1 MEEYLETL
9 EKAAMDSEA
18 FEAMLSDDLKKIWLE
33 VKAELVEINPDLK
46 EFNILTELDEDTVN
60 QFCERNS
67 IEVFPN
73 FKGQLKTPFAITKYV
88 SLIVQQKELT
98 NKIDNSLKV
107 LLDASKISWVIH
119 QNFTNTITFT
129 KILPINSDEKP
140 QSLLI
145 KYRLDPETD
154 KIIYTIAAGNWGWDI
169 TASQLKSLLENTA
182 IVQSIENIDKF
193 TYSISDKDIIITA
206 GGIEIS
212 VKKR

>member
-1 MEEYLETL
+1 MEEYLEVL

-18 FEAMLSDDLKKIWLE
+18 FEAMLSDDLKKIWAE
-33 VKAELVEINPDLK
+33 VKVELIEINPNLK
-46 EFNILTELDEDTVN
+46 DFNILTELDEDTVN
-60 QFCERNS
+60 KFCERNQ
-67 IEVFPN
+67 IDVLPN
-73 FKGQLKTPFAITKYV
+73 FKTQLKTPFAITKYV

-98 NKIDNSLKV
+98 SKIDNSLKA
-107 LLDASKISWVIH
+107 LLDSNKISWVIH

-145 KYRLDPETD
+145 KYRLDPITE

-169 TASQLKSLLENTA
+169 TALQLKSLLENTN
-182 IVQSIENIDKF
+182 VSQVIENTDKF
-193 TYSISDKDIIITA
+193 TYSISDKDIIINA

-212 VKKR
+212 VKRT

>member
-1 MEEYLETL
+1 MEEYLEVL

-18 FEAMLSDDLKKIWLE
+18 FEAMLSDDLKKIWAE
-33 VKAELVEINPDLK
+33 VKVELAEINPNLK
-46 EFNILTELDEDTVN
+46 DFNILTELDEDTVN
-60 QFCERNS
+60 KFCERNQIDVLS
-67 IEVFPN
+67 N
-73 FKGQLKTPFAITKYV
+73 FKAQLKTPFAITKYV

-98 NKIDNSLKV
+98 NKIDNSLKA
-107 LLDASKISWVIH
+107 LLDSSKISWVIH

-145 KYRLDPETD
+145 KYRLDPITE

-169 TASQLKSLLENTA
+169 TALQLKSLLENKNA
-182 IVQSIENIDKF
+182 SQAIENTDKF
-193 TYSISDKDIIITA
+193 TYSISDKDITINA

-212 VKKR
+212 VKRT